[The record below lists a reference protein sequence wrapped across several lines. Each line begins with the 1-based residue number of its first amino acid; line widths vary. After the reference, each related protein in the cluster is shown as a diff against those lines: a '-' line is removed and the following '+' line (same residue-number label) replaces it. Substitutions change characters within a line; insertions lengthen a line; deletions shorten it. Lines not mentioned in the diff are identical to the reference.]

1 MQIHYLCTI
10 MTKLETVSFV
20 FNGKEFLVAS
30 IPDVIFNSDK
40 RLLIGP
46 HSMNVALYD
55 DEKGY
60 ISNEAKYLD
69 EQIYA
74 YIDDVYFSLSYEQF
88 LKNML
93 LYLD

>member
-1 MQIHYLCTI
+1 

-20 FNGKEFLVAS
+20 FNDKEYLVAN

-40 RLLIGP
+40 RLLIGS

-60 ISNEAKYLD
+60 ISNEARYLD

-74 YIDDVYFSLSYEQF
+74 YIDDVYFSMDYEQF
-88 LKNML
+88 LKNVLM
-93 LYLD
+93 YLD

>member
-1 MQIHYLCTI
+1 

-30 IPDVIFNSDK
+30 IPDVFFNSDK
-40 RLLIGP
+40 RLLIGS

-60 ISNEAKYLD
+60 ISNEARYLD

-74 YIDDVYFSLSYEQF
+74 YIDDVYFSMDYEQF
-88 LKNML
+88 LKNVLM
-93 LYLD
+93 YLD